1 MQSSG
6 ISLRSGQWGLTLP
19 MGKFIQQA
27 ADWTP
32 AHDLSISTGEVIT
45 FPYDCIMVSLGLHSQ

>member
-1 MQSSG
+1 
-6 ISLRSGQWGLTLP
+6 
-19 MGKFIQQA
+19 MGKPIQQA